1 MTNKLYKNIHGF
13 GPRPSD
19 KDFFKI
25 TKTQYNPNPDQK
37 INNYE
42 LILNT
47 PTVKAYLDAPVKTIV
62 LSIRGTTDSRDVL
75 ADTMIAFNRLKYSNR
90 YIEDKNIISNL
101 ITQYPPNDYDYYGTA
116 HSLGVAL
123 LRQLQREFPFIKNT
137 VGFNGAVQPY
147 DLIDQ
152 KQNLNKSYYTEDDG
166 LYKLGG
172 RFLANKTVIPSTENV
187 IKNPFNRI
195 TPAPVKTGLF
205 VYNAAVGHKLENF
218 ESLLGGAISRMREK
232 LNKMTVK
239 EIKEAVKNELNGAI
253 QGYSRMKKEDLIN
266 AIRDYQKK
274 KKGSKKSEEPKI
286 TPKKSEEPKVKEVK
300 KKIGKREQFLIDERE
315 KKILYLAETVVDRLK
330 SIEDESISKFKQY
343 KKLHKYCRK
352 YIKSYSRNSPDIGDR
367 EKREKY
373 EKKYNSKCYSRY
385 DYQPEDT
392 LRFIKGYIQ
401 KTKDVLNGRYD
412 SISSFGKWYEENYP
426 EEYKK
431 LPYKYIV
438 KDEYN
443 FMKFDVTNDEK
454 LKIKLLIEKM
464 GYPNIDKYIEELEYE
479 VDTVYD
485 YIKKIDKEFDEKKK
499 AEESKKKDEPKKSE
513 EPKITPKK
521 SEEPKVKEA
530 PTKKYKYLKYI
541 EEMDGDYF
549 DILIYQEYEFKDWIN
564 WIEKLIEKSKKQQ
577 KQGSA
582 GLIYRPH
589 IFFNKESKGLLDEAF
604 EYLSNKYGVK
614 EGLKLLDKNIEK
626 LLIYLDFND
635 SYSDPVGYY
644 KNLNTKNR
652 KLFSSIYG
660 IGKSEAK
667 NSEKRYN
674 HINGGS
680 CMCHVKDVV
689 RGGAIE
695 ERQIKTLDDFK
706 TTELRKIASIFNKF
720 FKIKLTKL
728 SRDEILNELK
738 KYIYLS
744 ENGSIFVNEDN
755 FFSLK
760 PKAMLK
766 EIETKKL
773 ENKIK
778 KEAKPKTRRDILQK
792 EKIGDLRAL
801 LISLG
806 GDPTYKYNG
815 RITPF
820 SKKEVIDEILVQEFK
835 KKKMKI

>member
-1 MTNKLYKNIHGF
+1 MNNKLYKNIYGF

-101 ITQYPPNDYDYYGTA
+101 ITQYPPNDYDYYATA

-123 LRQLQREFPFIKNT
+123 MRQLQREFPFIKNT

-205 VYNAAVGHKLENF
+205 VYNAAVGHKLDNF

-286 TPKKSEEPKVKEVK
+286 TPEKSEEPKMKEVK

-315 KKILYLAETVVDRLK
+315 KKLLYLAETVVDRLK
-330 SIEDESISKFKQY
+330 SLVDDSISGFKQY

-352 YIKSYSRNSPDIGDR
+352 YLKSYSGKEAKEDR

-373 EKKYNSKCYSRY
+373 EKKYNSKCYARY
-385 DYQPEDT
+385 NYQPVDT
-392 LRFIKGYIQ
+392 LTHIKNFLK
-401 KTKDVLNGRYD
+401 KTKDIMNGEYD
-412 SISSFGKWYEENYP
+412 SINWYDKWYEENYP

-431 LPYKYIV
+431 LPYKYIT
-438 KDEYN
+438 KDGYN
-443 FMKFDVTNDEK
+443 FIKFMFDITNDEK

-464 GYPNIDKYIEELEYE
+464 GYPNIDKYLEELEYE

-499 AEESKKKDEPKKSE
+499 AEIK
-513 EPKITPKK
+513 
-521 SEEPKVKEA
+521 
-530 PTKKYKYLKYI
+530 
-541 EEMDGDYF
+541 
-549 DILIYQEYEFKDWIN
+549 
-564 WIEKLIEKSKKQQ
+564 
-577 KQGSA
+577 
-582 GLIYRPH
+582 
-589 IFFNKESKGLLDEAF
+589 
-604 EYLSNKYGVK
+604 
-614 EGLKLLDKNIEK
+614 
-626 LLIYLDFND
+626 
-635 SYSDPVGYY
+635 
-644 KNLNTKNR
+644 
-652 KLFSSIYG
+652 
-660 IGKSEAK
+660 
-667 NSEKRYN
+667 
-674 HINGGS
+674 GGS

-744 ENGSIFVNEDN
+744 ENGSIFVNEEN

-766 EIETKKL
+766 EIESKKL

-778 KEAKPKTRRDILQK
+778 REAKPKTRKQILQK

-806 GDPTYKYNG
+806 GNPTYKYNG

-835 KKKMKI
+835 KKK